1 MRDEEKIIQVKTFE
15 DFERELGRGGE
26 ETLEVPAW
34 IAEQYSLF
42 PEDAGRRTRRSGAEG
57 GSGKA
62 LGPAWRG
69 EEDGSSRCFFPRPR
83 SNFLGLPFAAI
94 SYHTFPEVGAD
105 SATLL
110 NKAPRAELQPAC
122 SDDATEFSAWGN
134 RHGKLSP
141 RSLIV
146 FAGLLREGKYGPDQL

>member
-1 MRDEEKIIQVKTFE
+1 MKTLE
-15 DFERELGRGGE
+15 DFDRELGRGGE

-69 EEDGSSRCFFPRPR
+69 ERTGVRVASSQDHVHIFRGSP
-83 SNFLGLPFAAI
+83 
-94 SYHTFPEVGAD
+94 V
-105 SATLL
+105 
-110 NKAPRAELQPAC
+110 
-122 SDDATEFSAWGN
+122 
-134 RHGKLSP
+134 
-141 RSLIV
+141 
-146 FAGLLREGKYGPDQL
+146 LR

>member
-1 MRDEEKIIQVKTFE
+1 MTDEEKIIRVNTFE
-15 DFERELGRGGE
+15 DFDRELGRGGE

-42 PEDAGRRTRRSGAEG
+42 PEDAGRRTRRSGAED

-69 EEDGSSRCFFPRPR
+69 EDGSSRRFFPRPR
-83 SNFLGLPFAAI
+83 SNFLGFPFAAI
-94 SYHTFPEVGAD
+94 SYHTFPEVGSD

-110 NKAPRAELQPAC
+110 NKAPRAELQPTR

-134 RHGKLSP
+134 RHGKLLP
-141 RSLIV
+141 RSPIV

>member
-1 MRDEEKIIQVKTFE
+1 MKTLE
-15 DFERELGRGGE
+15 DFDRELGRGGE

-42 PEDAGRRTRRSGAEG
+42 PEDAGRRTRRSGAED

-69 EEDGSSRCFFPRPR
+69 EEDGSSRRFFPRPR
-83 SNFLGLPFAAI
+83 SHFSGLPFAAI
-94 SYHTFPEVGAD
+94 SHNTFPEVGSD

-110 NKAPRAELQPAC
+110 NKAPRAELQPTRSA
-122 SDDATEFSAWGN
+122 DATGFSAWGN
-134 RHGKLSP
+134 RHGKFSP